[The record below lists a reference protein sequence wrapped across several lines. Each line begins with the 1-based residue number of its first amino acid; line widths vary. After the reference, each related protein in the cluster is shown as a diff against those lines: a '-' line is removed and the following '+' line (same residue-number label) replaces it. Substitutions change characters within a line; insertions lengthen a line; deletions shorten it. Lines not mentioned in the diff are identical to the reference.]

1 MRALVLSLCM
11 LSCGAAFAKIV
22 YAPVVAGKPLEFP
35 ADYGSHADFRTE
47 WWYVT
52 GWLHTEGGESLGFQI
67 TFFRTKPD
75 ADPAN
80 PSAFAPRPI
89 LDRAMAQACLAG
101 LWLRFD
107 FLDQSHRISQEIDN
121 PSGSFWHGIMHR
133 REPDYGNAKYWFR
146 RVGRHP
152 SFAALCDSAKE
163 IAQAAPPDAAAEFL
177 RQQNNWDPF
186 AFVDLVA
193 TASDRH
199 SPLEK
204 LCRQI
209 QLTEWQLLFGFCFR
223 SAIGGVE
230 K

>member
-1 MRALVLSLCM
+1 VIDPTTEAAGLLEINVAQFGQTFAALL
-11 LSCGAAFAKIV
+11 AA
-22 YAPVVAGKPLEFP
+22 APLNELGPGKPVAAMKDQLEKLT
-35 ADYGSHADFRTE
+35 DH
-47 WWYVT
+47 
-52 GWLHTEGGESLGFQI
+52 
-67 TFFRTKPD
+67 D
-75 ADPAN
+75 ALA
-80 PSAFAPRPI
+80 SAFAPRPI
-89 LDRAMAQACLAG
+89 LDHVMAKACLAG

-152 SFAALCDSAKE
+152 SFAAICDSAKE

-177 RQQNNWDPF
+177 RQQDNWDPF

-204 LCRQI
+204 MCRQI
-209 QLTEWQLLFGFCFR
+209 QLTEWQLLFDFCFR